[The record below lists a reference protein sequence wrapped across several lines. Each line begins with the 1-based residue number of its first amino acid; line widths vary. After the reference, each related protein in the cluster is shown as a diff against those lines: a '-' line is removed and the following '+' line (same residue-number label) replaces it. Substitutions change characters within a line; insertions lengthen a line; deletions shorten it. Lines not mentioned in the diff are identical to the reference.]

1 MVDKKEFS
9 SSQSMAKHRMEDKR
23 SKPERKNRNFHPPPS
38 TKIRKETSAKENF
51 LISIPS
57 RIQTQ
62 KKENSI
68 LDPHSHSTSQTQKHL
83 PQKRL
88 NKKIPWKIS
97 PQNRLRKTSL
107 ENQQKTLKPTKNVAR
122 RICTQQ

>member
-1 MVDKKEFS
+1 MVDKEEFN
-9 SSQSMAKHRMEDKR
+9 SSQSMAKHRLENKR
-23 SKPERKNRNFHPPPS
+23 SKPERKNGDFHPPPS
-38 TKIRKETSAKENF
+38 TEIRKETSTKENF
-51 LISIPS
+51 LLSIPS

-97 PQNRLRKTSL
+97 PQNRPRKTPL
-107 ENQQKTLKPTKNVAR
+107 ENRRKTLKPTKNLVR
-122 RICTQQ
+122 RIYTQQ